1 MIKHIVFFKLKDST
15 PELINKVKGLLL
27 AMDGKIE
34 VLRSIEVGVDVLR
47 TERSYD
53 MALVTTFDSL
63 EDLQTYQVHPIH
75 VEVSQFI
82 ATVRESAVAV
92 DYEF

>member
-27 AMDGKIE
+27 AMDGMIE

-75 VEVSQFI
+75 VEVSQFT